1 MFIMLEASPRNEADG
16 VIMIRPRPDEIDPMV
31 PEIAA
36 ATDRTGGESHVASD
50 GGVARAAETDAP
62 LVPDLT

>member
-1 MFIMLEASPRNEADG
+1 
-16 VIMIRPRPDEIDPMV
+16 MIRPRPDEIDPMV